1 MQLCTDSGF
10 RGGRENER
18 THRDATI
25 LKFFAMRPILIEEMS
40 CRLFHLPTPD
50 ARQTRRKDMGVS
62 EEMCASRS
70 RDSNCPNTDNVWVI
84 QQSALPASSCA
95 VGVPR
100 RQTCCERQKRHSR
113 HRLCPLLHCYPTL
126 VPCPPTCAVIISAF
140 LGLLASRSWQLHIT
154 NIWTA
159 GAVSPLRAAGAV
171 QGQSSFL
178 FQHTHVNQ
186 CMLVPKAG
194 VQQRMIETNGHA
206 PWPLLPLCQVHAVAI
221 SRAPAAHSSAQADG
235 WPLPR
240 RQGGRRKIR
249 EKKRVLRR
257 LLP

>member
-1 MQLCTDSGF
+1 
-10 RGGRENER
+10 
-18 THRDATI
+18 
-25 LKFFAMRPILIEEMS
+25 MRPS
-40 CRLFHLPTPD
+40 SNFSQCARYSYKRCRVDSSTCPHQTH
-50 ARQTRRKDMGVS
+50 ARRAEKIWACQKRCARPEIQTVR
-62 EEMCASRS
+62 
-70 RDSNCPNTDNVWVI
+70 NTDNVWVI

-154 NIWTA
+154 SIWTA

-240 RQGGRRKIR
+240 RQGGRRKTR